1 MLQYDI
7 INCLEVLIMDEMRD
21 LLTIMQDKMPEFSKG
36 QKRIANFLIEHYD
49 KAVYLTAAKLGEIAG
64 VSEST
69 VVRFAIELGFDG
81 YPGLQEALEEVVKN
95 KLTASQRMRVS
106 YDRISRNDKHILNT
120 VLERDADR
128 IYSTLADID
137 TSVFDEA
144 VNKIIEAKTVY
155 LVGGRSAAPLSAFF
169 SFYLNLMRPN
179 VVNVGLAGATELF
192 EQIFRIDRGDVFVG
206 ISFPRYSQRT
216 IKAMEYAYTK
226 GATTIALT
234 DTDKSPLAGYATCC
248 LTARSDMVSFVD
260 SLVAPLSVI
269 NALLVAISINK
280 REDLDRSL
288 DKLEKLWNEY
298 QVYTS
303 HPTKK
308 YL

>member
-1 MLQYDI
+1 
-7 INCLEVLIMDEMRD
+7 MDEHD
-21 LLTIMQDKMPEFSKG
+21 LLTSIKNKMPSLSKG
-36 QKRIANFLIEHYD
+36 QKRIANFLLEHYD
-49 KAVYLTAAKLGEIAG
+49 KAVYLTASKLGEIAG

-81 YPGLQEALEEVVKN
+81 YPKLQTALEEVIKT

-106 YDRISRNDKHILNT
+106 YDRITKNDKHILDT
-120 VLERDADR
+120 VLENDADR
-128 IYSTLADID
+128 IFCTLNEINKTDFDNAVKKLLEAD
-137 TSVFDEA
+137 
-144 VNKIIEAKTVY
+144 TVY
-155 LVGGRSAAPLSAFF
+155 LVGGRSAAPLSSFF

-179 VVNVGLAGATELF
+179 VVNVGIAGATELF
-192 EQIFRIDRGDVFVG
+192 EQIFRIDRNDVFVG

-216 IKAMEYAYTK
+216 IKAMEYAYSK
-226 GATTIALT
+226 GAATIALT
-234 DTDKSPLAGYATCC
+234 DTDKSPLARYAECC

-280 REDLDRSL
+280 REELDRSF
-288 DKLEKLWNEY
+288 DKLEKLWSEY

-303 HPTKK
+303 QPTKK

>member
-1 MLQYDI
+1 
-7 INCLEVLIMDEMRD
+7 MDEIHD
-21 LLTIMQDKMPEFSKG
+21 LLIDIQNKMPSLSKG
-36 QKRIANFLIEHYD
+36 QKRIANFLLEHYD

-81 YPGLQEALEEVVKN
+81 YPKLQMALEEVVKN
-95 KLTASQRMRVS
+95 KLTASQRIRVS
-106 YDRISRNDKHILNT
+106 YDRISKNDKHILHA
-120 VLERDADR
+120 VLEKDADR
-128 IYSTLADID
+128 IYSTMNEISTGD
-137 TSVFDEA
+137 FDESVKKLINA
-144 VNKIIEAKTVY
+144 DTVY
-155 LVGGRSAAPLSAFF
+155 LAGGRSAAPLSSFF
-169 SFYLNLMRPN
+169 SFYLNLMWPN

-192 EQIFRIDRGDVFVG
+192 EQIFRIDRNDVFVG

-234 DTDKSPLAGYATCC
+234 DTDKSPLARYATYC

-288 DKLEKLWNEY
+288 DRLEKLWNEY

-303 HPTKK
+303 QPTKK

>member
-1 MLQYDI
+1 
-7 INCLEVLIMDEMRD
+7 MDEHD
-21 LLTIMQDKMPEFSKG
+21 LLTSIKNKMPSLSKG
-36 QKRIANFLIEHYD
+36 QKRIANFLLEHYD
-49 KAVYLTAAKLGEIAG
+49 KAVYLTASKLGEIAG

-81 YPGLQEALEEVVKN
+81 YPKLQTALEEVIKT

-106 YDRISRNDKHILNT
+106 YDRITKNDKHILDT
-120 VLERDADR
+120 VLEKDADR
-128 IYSTLADID
+128 IFCTLNEINKTD
-137 TSVFDEA
+137 FDNAVKKLLEA
-144 VNKIIEAKTVY
+144 ETVY
-155 LVGGRSAAPLSAFF
+155 LVGGRSAAPLSSFF

-179 VVNVGLAGATELF
+179 VVNVGIAGATELF
-192 EQIFRIDRGDVFVG
+192 EQIFRIDRNDVFVG

-216 IKAMEYAYTK
+216 IKAMEYAYSK
-226 GATTIALT
+226 GAATIALT
-234 DTDKSPLAGYATCC
+234 DTDKSPLARYAECC

-280 REDLDRSL
+280 REELDRSF
-288 DKLEKLWNEY
+288 DKLEKLWSEY

-303 HPTKK
+303 QPTKK

>member
-1 MLQYDI
+1 
-7 INCLEVLIMDEMRD
+7 MDETHD
-21 LLTIMQDKMPEFSKG
+21 LLTNIQTKLPGLSKG
-36 QKRIANFLIEHYD
+36 QKRIANFLLEHYD
-49 KAVYLTAAKLGEIAG
+49 KAVYITAAKLGEIAG

-81 YPGLQEALEEVVKN
+81 YPKLQLALEEVVKN
-95 KLTASQRMRVS
+95 KLTASQRIRVS
-106 YDRISRNDKHILNT
+106 YDRISKNDKHILNT
-120 VLERDADR
+120 VLENDADR
-128 IYSTLADID
+128 IYATLNEIHTED
-137 TSVFDEA
+137 FDEA
-144 VNKIIEAKTVY
+144 VKKIIEADTVY
-155 LVGGRSAAPLSAFF
+155 LVGGRSAAPLSSFF

-192 EQIFRIDRGDVFVG
+192 EQIFRIDRNDVFVG

-216 IKAMEYAYTK
+216 IKAIEYAYTK

-234 DTDKSPLAGYATCC
+234 DSEKSPLASYATHC

-303 HPTKK
+303 QPTKK